1 MSRLKFKQ
9 INSNIGY
16 NTSTNV
22 LTVSGSLQVKTDN
35 PNTTSLAVSGAMYI
49 VDNPNIVSASFNTSG
64 SINVDVI
71 DGGTY

>member
-1 MSRLKFKQ
+1 MARLKFKQ
-9 INSNIGY
+9 INSSIGY

-35 PNTTSLAVSGAMYI
+35 PNTTSLAVSGAMY
-49 VDNPNIVSASFNTSG
+49 VVNNPNIASASFNTSG
-64 SINVDVI
+64 SINVDII